1 MKKIVIGVLTV
12 VFVICGIGA
21 ILLLNKGGGVKRAE
35 ENIPKIQGLKD
46 ISIQAGEKLPET
58 IKEVKTNA
66 AVKEV
71 TIDISSVDTD
81 KPGKYPITYIYVDQ
95 KGKVHKKEVKCTVT
109 EPVKNPEEPI
119 RESVQT
125 SEQKEPEPTQHVEAE
140 PVQKETLP
148 IPKTGDQDWQMAVSI
163 LLLMSSSGVITIVC
177 YRKARQRKI

>member
-35 ENIPKIQGLKD
+35 ENIPKIQGVKD
-46 ISIQAGEKLPET
+46 ISIQAGDSLPET

-95 KGKVHKKEVKCTVT
+95 KGKVHKKEVTCTVT
-109 EPVKNPEEPI
+109 ESVKNPEEPI
-119 RESVQT
+119 LESVQL
-125 SEQKEPEPTQHVEAE
+125 SEQKESESKQQAEAE
-140 PVQKETLP
+140 PVQKETMP
-148 IPKTGDQDWQMAVSI
+148 IPKTGDRDWQMAVYII
-163 LLLMSSSGVITIVC
+163 LLMGSSGVITVVC

>member
-35 ENIPKIQGLKD
+35 ENIPKIQGVKD
-46 ISIQAGEKLPET
+46 ISIQAGDSLPET

-81 KPGKYPITYIYVDQ
+81 KQGK
-95 KGKVHKKEVKCTVT
+95 
-109 EPVKNPEEPI
+109 
-119 RESVQT
+119 
-125 SEQKEPEPTQHVEAE
+125 
-140 PVQKETLP
+140 
-148 IPKTGDQDWQMAVSI
+148 
-163 LLLMSSSGVITIVC
+163 
-177 YRKARQRKI
+177 